1 MQPLAAPAPTFAPS
15 QAAAAAPVALVV
27 AARAGSVSAF
37 EALYRTHVG
46 RIHALCLRLTADR
59 DLAAQLTQDTFVRA
73 WEKLDGFRGESR
85 FETWLHRLAVNVVLD
100 WRRQRDRRDRRETAD
115 DDSQTLTAAAAAAA
129 YAAAAPRVAERLD
142 LERAVARLPEGAR
155 TVFVLYEIEGYP
167 LKEIAEIEG
176 IAEGTV
182 KAQLH
187 RARHILREAL
197 R

>member
-1 MQPLAAPAPTFAPS
+1 MHPLAMPAPATAP
-15 QAAAAAPVALVV
+15 ARTVAAAPTALVL
-27 AARAGSVSAF
+27 AARAGSVTAF
-37 EALYRTHVG
+37 EALYRANVG

-73 WEKLDGFRGESR
+73 WEKLGGFRGESR

-100 WRRQRDRRDRRETAD
+100 WRRQRDRRDRREVATD
-115 DDSQTLTAAAAAAA
+115 DEQALAAAGSRATP
-129 YAAAAPRVAERLD
+129 APAVAERLD

-155 TVFVLYEIEGYP
+155 TAFVLHEIEGYP
-167 LKEIAEIEG
+167 LKDIAEIEG

-187 RARHILREAL
+187 RARQILREAL

>member
-1 MQPLAAPAPTFAPS
+1 MPPLAVPAPAIAP
-15 QAAAAAPVALVV
+15 ARTAAAAPTALVI
-27 AARAGSVSAF
+27 AARAGSVTAF
-37 EALYRTHVG
+37 EALYRANVG

-73 WEKLDGFRGESR
+73 WERLDGFRGESQ

-100 WRRQRDRRDRRETAD
+100 WRRQRDRRGRREVATD
-115 DDSQTLTAAAAAAA
+115 DAQALEDAAVGRATPP
-129 YAAAAPRVAERLD
+129 PRVAERLD

-155 TVFVLYEIEGYP
+155 TAFVLHEIEGYP
-167 LKEIAEIEG
+167 LKDIAEAEG

-182 KAQLH
+182 KSQLH
-187 RARHILREAL
+187 RARQILREAL

>member
-1 MQPLAAPAPTFAPS
+1 MTPLAVPVPATLAPR
-15 QAAAAAPVALVV
+15 AAAAAPVALVA
-27 AARAGSVSAF
+27 AARDGSVGAF
-37 EALYRTHVG
+37 EALYRANVG
-46 RIHALCLRLTADR
+46 RIHGLCLRLTADR

-85 FETWLHRLAVNVVLD
+85 FETWLHRLAINVVLD
-100 WRRQRDRRDRRETAD
+100 WRRQRDRRERREIGTD
-115 DDSQTLTAAAAAAA
+115 DDQALESAAIGRSVP
-129 YAAAAPRVAERLD
+129 APAVAERLD

-155 TVFVLYEIEGYP
+155 TIFVLFEIEGYP
-167 LKEIAEIEG
+167 LRDIAEIEG

-187 RARHILREAL
+187 RARQILREAL

>member
-1 MQPLAAPAPTFAPS
+1 MRSLTAPAPTIAPP
-15 QAAAAAPVALVV
+15 ATPAAPTALVI
-27 AARAGSVSAF
+27 AARAGSVTAF
-37 EALYRTHVG
+37 EALYRANVG
-46 RIHALCLRLTADR
+46 RIHGLCLRLTADR

-100 WRRQRDRRDRRETAD
+100 WRRERDRRRRREVATDDAD
-115 DDSQTLTAAAAAAA
+115 TLEAAAADRAVP
-129 YAAAAPRVAERLD
+129 APRVGERLD

-155 TVFVLYEIEGYP
+155 TVFVLHEVEGFP
-167 LKEIAEIEG
+167 VKDIAEIEG

-187 RARHILREAL
+187 RARQILREVL

>member
-1 MQPLAAPAPTFAPS
+1 MI
-15 QAAAAAPVALVV
+15 
-27 AARAGSVSAF
+27 AARAGSVTAF
-37 EALYRTHVG
+37 EALYRANVG

-73 WEKLDGFRGESR
+73 WEKLGGFRGESR

-100 WRRQRDRRDRRETAD
+100 WRRERDRRNRREVAAEDT
-115 DDSQTLTAAAAAAA
+115 QTLESAAAGRAVP
-129 YAAAAPRVAERLD
+129 APRVAERLD

-155 TVFVLYEIEGYP
+155 TVFVLHEIEGYP
-167 LKEIAEIEG
+167 LKDIAEVEG

-187 RARHILREAL
+187 RARQILREAL

>member
-1 MQPLAAPAPTFAPS
+1 MQPLAMPAPTLAPAPT
-15 QAAAAAPVALVV
+15 AAAAPVALVV
-27 AARAGSVSAF
+27 AARAGSVGAF
-37 EALYRTHVG
+37 EALYRAHVG

-59 DLAAQLTQDTFVRA
+59 EIAAQLTQDTFVRA
-73 WEKLDGFRGESR
+73 WENLDGFRGESR

-100 WRRQRDRRDRRETAD
+100 WRRQRDRRDRREISD
-115 DDSQTLTAAAAAAA
+115 DDSQTLTAAT
-129 YAAAAPRVAERLD
+129 AAPRVAERLD

-155 TVFVLYEIEGYP
+155 TVFVLHEIEGYP

-182 KAQLH
+182 KSQLH
-187 RARHILREAL
+187 RARQILREAL